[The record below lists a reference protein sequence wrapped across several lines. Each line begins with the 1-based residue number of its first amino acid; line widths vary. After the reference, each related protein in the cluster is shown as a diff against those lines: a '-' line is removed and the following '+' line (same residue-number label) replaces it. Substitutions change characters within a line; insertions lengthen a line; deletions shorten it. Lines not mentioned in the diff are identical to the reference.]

1 MKLYAVYHRPTNTFP
16 SGGNSAGVFSPLS
29 RWTLK
34 FNGIGPAK
42 AFITRSFKVA
52 KRCGPE
58 FMDFLLGLEIIEM
71 DILFNPVNINKPVY
85 LATFSLDKI

>member
-1 MKLYAVYHRPTNTFP
+1 M
-16 SGGNSAGVFSPLS
+16 GVFKEFSKY
-29 RWTLK
+29 THT

-52 KRCGPE
+52 NLCTPE
-58 FMDFLLGLEIIEM
+58 YMDFLLGLEIIEM
-71 DILFNPVNINKPVY
+71 DILLNLDKPVY

>member
-1 MKLYAVYHRPTNTFP
+1 M
-16 SGGNSAGVFSPLS
+16 GVFKEFSKY
-29 RWTLK
+29 THT

-52 KRCGPE
+52 KKCTPE
-58 FMDFLLGLEIIEM
+58 YMDFLLGLEIIEM
-71 DILFNPVNINKPVY
+71 DILLNLDKPVY

>member
-1 MKLYAVYHRPTNTFP
+1 M
-16 SGGNSAGVFSPLS
+16 GVFSPLS
-29 RWTLK
+29 KWTQT

-58 FMDFLLGLEIIEM
+58 YLDFLLGLQIIEM
-71 DILFNPVNINKPVY
+71 DILYKQVNLDKPVY